1 VCVRVVV
8 VVITMRAFIVV
19 AAVAAVA
26 LASISLELDTHANLT
41 NADAD
46 FSFRYCSTDS
56 MTFTLLPDILTWSSL
71 SVDLNGANESAKAAG
86 NAMFGIGVMP
96 SKLNVPFGLLFYGQG
111 EANLKFDIR
120 SFAQGLVSE
129 SPASAKFNGTGLAM
143 IALGMQ
149 ECNENN
155 LPVGEYVAL
164 NTPSGLLSS
173 ACKGKKFTY
182 KDEYLYG
189 FSCEYSPSGTDAD
202 VTLTYV
208 TSKNAGV
215 LEYGKTPVSPR
226 TLEMIIAVDGFKL
239 KDKKNHVRLDL
250 ALVTASGAGKIEG
263 NANVIHREDM
273 EDLYVAASESV
284 IIDKKPG
291 SVSIDIDTEAA
302 AGIADFVKK
311 ILNVALDATFDA
323 KLTHV
328 HMPAGA
334 KEFVYDPAAGSGT
347 VVYKAYNSA
356 SASALS
362 LLVALICVLVYL
374 F

>member
-1 VCVRVVV
+1 
-8 VVITMRAFIVV
+8 
-19 AAVAAVA
+19 
-26 LASISLELDTHANLT
+26 
-41 NADAD
+41 
-46 FSFRYCSTDS
+46 
-56 MTFTLLPDILTWSSL
+56 MTFSLLPDVLTWSSL
-71 SVDLNGANESAKAAG
+71 SVDVNGDNDTAKATA
-86 NAMFGIGVMP
+86 NALFGLGVMP
-96 SKLNVPFGLLFYGQG
+96 SKMNVPFGILFYGQG

-120 SFAQGLVSE
+120 AFAKFLLGE
-129 SPASAKFNGTGLAM
+129 SSASAGFNGTALAM
-143 IALGMQ
+143 VALGMQ

-155 LPVGEYVAL
+155 LPVGEYIDL
-164 NTPSGLLSS
+164 STPSGLLSS
-173 ACKGKKFTY
+173 ACKGKKFTD
-182 KDEYLYG
+182 KDEDLYG
-189 FSCEYSPSGTDAD
+189 FSCEYSPSGTGAD

-208 TSKNAGV
+208 TSKRAGV

-226 TLEMIIAVDGFKL
+226 TLEMIIGVDGFEL

-263 NANVIHREDM
+263 NANVVHRQDM

-284 IIDKKPG
+284 VIDKKPG
-291 SVSIDIDTEAA
+291 HVSIDVDTQAVA
-302 AGIADFVKK
+302 DIAEFVKK

-334 KEFVYDPAAGSGT
+334 KDFVYDPAAGSGT

-362 LLVALICVLVYL
+362 LLVALICVFVYL